1 MAEGVTVID
10 LCMEDGIASL
20 SLLEQEFLIIHL
32 LLMVISVVRMP
43 QDGSKEATLK
53 AWAK

>member
-20 SLLEQEFLIIHL
+20 SLLEQECLIAHL
-32 LLMVISVVRMP
+32 PFVVISVVHMP
-43 QDGSKEATLK
+43 LDGSKEAILK
-53 AWAK
+53 KLAK